1 MGNKLIITQNGAQLC
16 SALFVEEELTELHLT
31 EVVLKR
37 NKAAVGDIYVGRV
50 KKIQRNLD
58 AAFIEIAPHTE
69 CYYSM
74 KQYKTPFFTKKI
86 GKKPLC
92 EGEELLVQVSREAS
106 GVKAPSVTTG
116 FNLAGKYAV
125 LTYENTTLGVS
136 GKIELEKKQEL
147 KEWLQKFRNSSYG
160 LILRTNAGTA
170 DRTLVEEEIRQLI
183 GIYKRIEKTAT
194 HRPCFSRIYQEEPE
208 YIRQIRNQN
217 LEKLEEIIVE
227 EDWLYEEILQYLKTG
242 NQDVS
247 CLRKYR
253 KETLSLHKL
262 YNLDQEIQKATQ
274 EKVWLKNG
282 GYLVIQHTEAL
293 HVIDVNSGKY
303 IKGKDAQKTYRKI
316 NEEAAKE
323 AARQI
328 RLRNLSGI
336 ILIDFINFSDKEEQQ
351 DLLSLL
357 ERFVKKDPIP
367 TNVID
372 ITKLH
377 LVELTRKKVQRPLY
391 ECMQFGV
398 Y

>member
-31 EVVLKR
+31 EVDLKR

-58 AAFIEIAPHTE
+58 AAFIETAPHTE

-160 LILRTNAGTA
+160 CLLYT
-170 DRTLVEEEIRQLI
+170 
-183 GIYKRIEKTAT
+183 
-194 HRPCFSRIYQEEPE
+194 SRC
-208 YIRQIRNQN
+208 
-217 LEKLEEIIVE
+217 V
-227 EDWLYEEILQYLKTG
+227 
-242 NQDVS
+242 
-247 CLRKYR
+247 
-253 KETLSLHKL
+253 
-262 YNLDQEIQKATQ
+262 
-274 EKVWLKNG
+274 
-282 GYLVIQHTEAL
+282 
-293 HVIDVNSGKY
+293 
-303 IKGKDAQKTYRKI
+303 
-316 NEEAAKE
+316 
-323 AARQI
+323 
-328 RLRNLSGI
+328 
-336 ILIDFINFSDKEEQQ
+336 
-351 DLLSLL
+351 
-357 ERFVKKDPIP
+357 
-367 TNVID
+367 
-372 ITKLH
+372 
-377 LVELTRKKVQRPLY
+377 
-391 ECMQFGV
+391 
-398 Y
+398 